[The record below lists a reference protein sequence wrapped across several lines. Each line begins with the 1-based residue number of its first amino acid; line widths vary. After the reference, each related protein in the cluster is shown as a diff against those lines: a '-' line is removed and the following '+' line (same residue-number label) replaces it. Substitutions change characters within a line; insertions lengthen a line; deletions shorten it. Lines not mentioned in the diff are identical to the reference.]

1 VRKEKQRFETLL
13 SKKKQTLLEGVGY
26 EYREDDEQVGR
37 DRGEVE

>member
-1 VRKEKQRFETLL
+1 MRKEKQRFETLL
-13 SKKKQTLLEGVGY
+13 SKKKQTLLEEVCY